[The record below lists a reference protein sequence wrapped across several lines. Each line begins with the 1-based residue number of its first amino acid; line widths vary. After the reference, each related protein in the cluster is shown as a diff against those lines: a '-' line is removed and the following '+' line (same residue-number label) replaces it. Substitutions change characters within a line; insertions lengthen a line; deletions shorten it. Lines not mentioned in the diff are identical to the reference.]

1 MVSDKYLFK
10 ESEKALDKIER
21 LASCYEF
28 KTKEVLQ
35 IRLLAEEIISVISPT
50 LKLSNGRCWV
60 CTDEKSFAVTIDCD
74 AGIDG
79 LDGTTKKQLMKM
91 GRDDKSK
98 GIFGMIGKIFEYL
111 SVPDVDYGA
120 MMGRPMIYSHA
131 YGIDTSLSGYYWNP
145 EFEIISSQ
153 APKQTAS
160 VKAKDEHD
168 LEISI
173 IEGYADDIRV
183 SLQKDK
189 VGLRLEITVV
199 KKFASDQVSGIEF

>member
-1 MVSDKYLFK
+1 MISDKYLFR

-50 LKLSNGRCWV
+50 LKLSDGRCWI
-60 CTDEKSFAVTIDCD
+60 CTDKESFAVTIDCD
-74 AGIDG
+74 AGISG
-79 LDGTTKKQLMKM
+79 LDGNTKKQLMKM
-91 GRDDKSK
+91 GRDDKNK

-111 SVPDVDYGA
+111 SMPDANYST
-120 MMGRPMIYSHA
+120 MMGQPMIYSHS
-131 YGIDTSLSGYYWNP
+131 YGIDAGLSSYYWNP
-145 EFEIISSQ
+145 EFESSLQ
-153 APKQTAS
+153 VPKPATS
-160 VKAKDEHD
+160 VKEKDEHD

-183 SLQKDK
+183 SLQKNK
-189 VGLRLEITVV
+189 TGLRLEITVV
-199 KKFASDQVSGIEF
+199 KNFAPGQVSGIEF